1 MANNSFNPEQFARQ
15 QQWFNYQ
22 LLESPENH
30 LYLVLRWFNDQYV
43 VHLYNANSND
53 YHYGVYCGDD
63 RTKAERVFAQKLA
76 RYRGE
81 SQRPDTL
88 MEALSEVRQSG
99 DCNMIDLNCVCH
111 VMTDMGYRDSAVW
124 LNYNRDRYG
133 EVLMEL
139 GEWLRDYTQPL
150 EKSLAQELAEA
161 MGWEVIVD

>member
-1 MANNSFNPEQFARQ
+1 MIAAAITAS
-15 QQWFNYQ
+15 
-22 LLESPENH
+22 
-30 LYLVLRWFNDQYV
+30 LYFR
-43 VHLYNANSND
+43 
-53 YHYGVYCGDD
+53 
-63 RTKAERVFAQKLA
+63 RVM
-76 RYRGE
+76 RE
-81 SQRPDTL
+81 CPDTL

-133 EVLMEL
+133 DVLMEL

-161 MGWEVIVD
+161 LLVGSYC